1 MFQQAGEEFQRQ
13 SYLIETMIDRNRSLT
28 QASKLKDE
36 AIQLIKKEEYFL
48 ALNKFDD
55 ALNKHEE
62 AREVENTGLCQHFST
77 KAMKKQIEQIT
88 LAIENT
94 KSKVLIQKAK
104 EAAKQ
109 HFFEFALEKLDR
121 VKAFANQSETDEC
134 IKSEE
139 SHVLNLCGDTM
150 LKEGLLWEKE
160 GHLERAQDKFEKA
173 KSSFQ
178 KVVSLDE
185 NERVL
190 FTKVKCW
197 FAQNI
202 GLSKE
207 IQQKLRLCELKI
219 SANGIFAKAIELKK
233 SAVEMVKSEQYQMV
247 VDKYNAAL
255 TRFEEAKT
263 QYVEGEQYKKE
274 YFADSVAIVN
284 KQIQE
289 ITNAMENAIK
299 TRVLK

>member
-1 MFQQAGEEFQRQ
+1 MEEEGHFEKAHTKFVEAKSMFQRAGEEFQRQ
-13 SYLIETMIDRNRSLT
+13 LYLIETMIDRNRSLT

-36 AIQLIKKEEYFL
+36 ALQLIKKEEYFL
-48 ALNKFDD
+48 ALHKFDD

-121 VKAFANQSETDEC
+121 AKAFANQSETAEC

-150 LKEGLLWEKE
+150 LEEGLL
-160 GHLERAQDKFEKA
+160 
-173 KSSFQ
+173 
-178 KVVSLDE
+178 
-185 NERVL
+185 
-190 FTKVKCW
+190 
-197 FAQNI
+197 
-202 GLSKE
+202 
-207 IQQKLRLCELKI
+207 
-219 SANGIFAKAIELKK
+219 
-233 SAVEMVKSEQYQMV
+233 
-247 VDKYNAAL
+247 
-255 TRFEEAKT
+255 
-263 QYVEGEQYKKE
+263 
-274 YFADSVAIVN
+274 
-284 KQIQE
+284 
-289 ITNAMENAIK
+289 
-299 TRVLK
+299 